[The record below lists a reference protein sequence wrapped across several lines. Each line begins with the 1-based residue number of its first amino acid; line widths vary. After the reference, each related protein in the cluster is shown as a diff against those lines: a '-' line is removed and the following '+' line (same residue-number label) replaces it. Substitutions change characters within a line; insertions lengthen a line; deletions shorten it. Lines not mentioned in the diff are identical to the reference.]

1 MTKRNKNFRFD
12 DGMHSFQNLCLFL
25 FCRYLLGDMA
35 GRLFMLLLQ
44 KEEKMEGGSVVKDLR
59 LELLGE
65 TAIAD
70 SMTYLDN
77 GYVYVGS
84 RMGDSQL
91 IR

>member
-1 MTKRNKNFRFD
+1 M
-12 DGMHSFQNLCLFL
+12 
-25 FCRYLLGDMA
+25 GDMA
-35 GRLFMLLLQ
+35 GRLFMLLLV
-44 KEEKMEGGSVVKDLR
+44 KEDKIDGSAVVKDLK

>member
-1 MTKRNKNFRFD
+1 
-12 DGMHSFQNLCLFL
+12 
-25 FCRYLLGDMA
+25 MA

-84 RMGDSQL
+84 RLGDSQL
-91 IR
+91 VSISTTYLKQNSA

>member
-1 MTKRNKNFRFD
+1 
-12 DGMHSFQNLCLFL
+12 
-25 FCRYLLGDMA
+25 MA

>member
-1 MTKRNKNFRFD
+1 
-12 DGMHSFQNLCLFL
+12 
-25 FCRYLLGDMA
+25 MA
-35 GRLFMLLLQ
+35 GRLFMLLLL

-77 GYVYVGS
+77 GYVYVAS

>member
-1 MTKRNKNFRFD
+1 
-12 DGMHSFQNLCLFL
+12 
-25 FCRYLLGDMA
+25 MA
-35 GRLFMLLLQ
+35 GRLFMLLLL

>member
-1 MTKRNKNFRFD
+1 
-12 DGMHSFQNLCLFL
+12 
-25 FCRYLLGDMA
+25 MA

-77 GYVYVGS
+77 GYVYIGS